1 MKQDPV
7 IQLINATKSFGK
19 QKVLD
24 QISLDIYPGQ
34 TTVVVGRSGQ
44 GKSVL
49 LKLILG
55 LLKPESG
62 QIHVLNRDITRL
74 KTRDLTEI
82 RLRFGVLF
90 QGGALFDSMTV
101 YDNVALPLRERT
113 KLSELEI
120 ENKVMGYLNLLGIE
134 ESRWKYPA
142 QISGGMQKRV
152 SLARALQLDPEI
164 MLFDEPT
171 TGLDPSTIMEIY
183 HMFYLTQKR
192 LNYTSVIVSHDIP
205 KVFNLADLVVVLH
218 DRRIQ
223 ECASPDEI
231 QRSQNPIVR
240 QLLES
245 TMGPVYL
252 SEEAEG
258 RDETI

>member
-1 MKQDPV
+1 MTQDPV

-19 QKVLD
+19 QTVLN
-24 QISLDIYPGQ
+24 QINIEIYPGQ
-34 TTVVVGRSGQ
+34 TTVVVGKSGQ

-49 LKLILG
+49 LKLMLG
-55 LLKPESG
+55 LLKPEGG
-62 QIHVLNRDITRL
+62 QILVMNRDITRL
-74 KTRDLTEI
+74 KTRDLTDI

-113 KLSELEI
+113 KLSETEI
-120 ENKVMGYLNLLGIE
+120 EKKVMEHLELLGIE

-152 SLARALQLDPEI
+152 SLARAIQLDPEI
-164 MLFDEPT
+164 VLFDEPT
-171 TGLDPSTIMEIY
+171 TGLDPSTSNEIY
-183 HMFYLTQKR
+183 NMFYLTHER
-192 LNYTSVIVSHDIP
+192 LHYTAVIVSHDIP
-205 KVFNLADLVVVLH
+205 KIFNLADQVVVLH
-218 DRRIQ
+218 DGRIQ
-223 ECASPDEI
+223 ECASPDDI

-240 QLLES
+240 QLLDS

-252 SEEAEG
+252 SEEAEK